1 MRLRYELTLKGCEP
15 IRDCSAVDLGTG
27 PGHYA
32 VAVAKRGARRVVGV
46 DFAEGMIAI
55 ARRHAERA
63 GVASQCE
70 FHVGDIIAYD
80 FRETFDYAILMGLMD
95 YIAEPRTLI
104 DKVLSITTRRAFFSF
119 PAVGGLLAWQRRLRY
134 RSRCSLYLYREEEI
148 RSLFEGT
155 AAVRVDVVKIARD
168 FFVTAHLPGSERMT
182 LASR

>member
-32 VAVAKRGARRVVGV
+32 IALAKRGARRVLGV

-55 ARRHAERA
+55 ARQHAERA
-63 GVASQCE
+63 GVASHCE
-70 FHVGDIIAYD
+70 FQVGDIFACD

-95 YIAEPRTLI
+95 YIGEPRRLVE
-104 DKVLSITTRRAFFSF
+104 KVLSITTRRAFVSF
-119 PAVGGLLAWQRRLRY
+119 PAAGGLLAWQRRLRY
-134 RSRCSLYLYREEEI
+134 RSRCHLYLYREEEI

-155 AAVRVDVVKIARD
+155 AAVRVDVVRIARD
-168 FFVTAHLPGSERMT
+168 YFVTAHLPGSERMT
-182 LASR
+182 PASP